1 MEFIFKDET
10 YKIRGC
16 AMSVHGELGCGF
28 LEKVYQDA
36 LELELSAKNIPFERE
51 AELDIF
57 YKGTKLQHH
66 YFADF
71 ICYDNIILEVKAV
84 SELTDIHRAQI
95 YNYLKATGLS
105 VGLLINFGERS
116 VKIERIVNFKKSV

>member
-16 AMSVHGELGCGF
+16 AMSVHGELGCGV

-71 ICYDNIILEVKAV
+71 ICYDNIIIEVKAV
-84 SELTDIHRAQI
+84 SAL
-95 YNYLKATGLS
+95 
-105 VGLLINFGERS
+105 
-116 VKIERIVNFKKSV
+116 